1 MEKYYQNGQNADR
14 ERLFFPAQGYQPHA
28 EKDELRHGAD
38 SVDGHPSHAAQVK
51 KHKEGRHKSSSAF
64 FILRLHP

>member
-1 MEKYYQNGQNADR
+1 MDIMQIENGYSF
-14 ERLFFPAQGYQPHA
+14 L
-28 EKDELRHGAD
+28 LRDINRMLKKMNYDMVQD